1 MAKTIKPA
9 DLGDAI
15 QRELTTYTEGVA
27 KRVNAAGKT
36 AVEKL
41 RKLTKATAPVAS
53 GDFRK
58 HIAIK
63 EVDSGHG
70 TKRYIWHVKA
80 PDHRLTHLLVH
91 GHATKNGGRVPGDPF
106 LKNALETVL
115 PEYEQA
121 VKEAVQND

>member
-9 DLGDAI
+9 DLSDAI
-15 QRELTTYTEGVA
+15 QRELTTYREGVA
-27 KRVNAAGKT
+27 ARVNAAGKT
-36 AVEKL
+36 AAGKL

-70 TKRYIWHVKA
+70 TKKYIWHVKA

-91 GHATKNGGRVPGDPF
+91 GHATKNGGRTKGDPF

-115 PEYEQA
+115 PDYEQA

>member
-1 MAKTIKPA
+1 MAKTVKPEE
-9 DLGDAI
+9 LGAAI
-15 QRELTTYTEGVA
+15 QKELTMYGEGVA
-27 KRVNAAGKT
+27 ERVNAAGKT
-36 AVEKL
+36 AAEKL
-41 RKLTKATAPVAS
+41 RKLTKVTAPVAS

-91 GHATKNGGRVPGDPF
+91 GHATKNGGRTKGDPF

>member
-9 DLGDAI
+9 DLGAAI
-15 QRELTTYTEGVA
+15 QKELTTYSEGVA
-27 KRVNAAGKT
+27 ERVNAAGKT
-36 AVEKL
+36 AAEKL
-41 RKLTKATAPVAS
+41 KKLTKATAPVAS